1 MAKPDT
7 TNTSMTIRLL
17 CVDDH
22 PIFRQGLAAIIG
34 SDKDLVLVGEVGTGQ
49 EAIKAYRSLQPDV
62 TLMDLRLPDMHGVDV
77 IAQLKFDNPQARI
90 IVVTTEVGDATIQ
103 KALEAGA
110 MGYVFKDTPMM
121 ELLSAIR
128 SVHAGNTLVRGD
140 VAEKITEHMGEK
152 GLSIREEQVLSLI
165 AQGLR
170 NKGVAEALSI
180 SEETVK
186 MHVKNVMHKLS
197 ANDRT
202 HAVAIAIQRGFIEV

>member
-1 MAKPDT
+1 MAKFDQANKST
-7 TNTSMTIRLL
+7 TIRLL

-34 SDKDLVLVGEVGTGQ
+34 SDNDLELIGEVGTGQ
-49 EAIKAYRSLQPDV
+49 EAINAYRSLQPDI

-77 IAQLKFDNPQARI
+77 IAQIRFDNPHARI

-103 KALEAGA
+103 KALDAGA
-110 MGYVFKDTPMM
+110 AGYIFKDTPMV

-128 SVHAGNTLVRGD
+128 SVHAGQTLVRGE
-140 VAEKITEHMGEK
+140 VAEKITEHLGEK
-152 GLSIREEQVLSLI
+152 SLSLREQQVLSLI